1 MRAGSR
7 YLKHR
12 LTPRHLTLLVIRA
25 LRRNIMKKL
34 LIRWTYKI
42 WHKPLCRIIGEAYS
56 KGIINSYQMHE
67 LLARFDRTQK
77 KHYLMEKK
85 AV

>member
-1 MRAGSR
+1 
-7 YLKHR
+7 
-12 LTPRHLTLLVIRA
+12 
-25 LRRNIMKKL
+25 MKKL
-34 LIRWTYKI
+34 FVRWTYKI
-42 WHKPLCRIIGEAYS
+42 WHKPVDLIIGEAYN

-67 LLARFDRTQK
+67 LLACFDRTNK